1 MKLTS
6 EQQLRI
12 RELHGV
18 CVNEVCDKYGKVL
31 AEVRFTIKD
40 QPGEWCSRLCRDGI
54 ATNRSKCQH
63 CNSVLPIGLR
73 RGARYCDAA
82 AQLRLPRLLLISAYP
97 KGWPLYPRE
106 V

>member
-12 RELHGV
+12 RESHGI
-18 CVNEVCDKYGKVL
+18 CVNEVCDKCGQVL

-40 QPGEWCSRLCRDGI
+40 QPGEWCSRLCRGDV
-54 ATNRSKCQH
+54 ATNPGKCQH

-82 AQLRLPRLLLISAYP
+82 CKKAAQRAKVRLAA
-97 KGWPLYPRE
+97 
-106 V
+106 